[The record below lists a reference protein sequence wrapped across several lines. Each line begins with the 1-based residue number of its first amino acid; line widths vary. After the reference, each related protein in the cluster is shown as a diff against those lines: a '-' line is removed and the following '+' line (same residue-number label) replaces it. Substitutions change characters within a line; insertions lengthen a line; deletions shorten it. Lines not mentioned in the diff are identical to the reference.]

1 MKVLLVGSTGVIG
14 SAVGSALSAAGH
26 DVVGVSR
33 STTPAVDLDDPASVK
48 KLYAAIGPIDAMV
61 CAAGQA
67 KFGPMAKSTDELF
80 RVGIVNKLMGQVNL
94 VRFGLEH
101 VKGSFVLTG
110 GLLAHKPWPN
120 TTALAMVNAGLEGFT
135 RAAALELP
143 GRRITCVCP
152 PLVRETALK
161 IGMGEQGAPAADVA
175 KVYLQ
180 ALQGESGST
189 LFVPGFSP

>member
-14 SAVGSALSAAGH
+14 GAVADALRGAGH
-26 DVVGVSR
+26 EVVGVSR
-33 STTPAVDLDDPASVK
+33 SSTPAVDLDDPPSVK
-48 KLYAAIGPIDAMV
+48 KLYAAIGPVDAMI
-61 CAAGQA
+61 CAAGTA

-94 VRFGLEH
+94 VRFGLDS

-152 PLVRETALK
+152 PLVRETAVKL
-161 IGMGEQGAPAADVA
+161 GMGEQGAAAADVA
-175 KVYLQ
+175 QVYVR
-180 ALQGESGST
+180 ALEADSGST
-189 LFVPGFSP
+189 LFVPGFEG